1 MKKFILFLLI
11 FLNSCFLFSSDDDEK
26 VISDTEAIPEEEI
39 IAQAERAYENGMIK
53 LSRQHW
59 NELKEYYPTSYFIPL
74 AEIKLADSFYLGQ
87 EYSEALTA
95 YENFLTVYPDHE
107 AAPYALFQIGNTYV
121 KQYRKSALD
130 QQPLRSA
137 ITTFNR
143 LIDQYPDALYISK
156 AKTLIERCKEGL
168 AKHELVV
175 AQFYTKQKDYRSAA
189 NRLRYL
195 KNEYPNSRSAKN
207 ALKVIEENYPEDIKK
222 VKKAL
227 NSPIS

>member
-1 MKKFILFLLI
+1 MKKFIFLLI
-11 FLNSCFLFSSDDDEK
+11 FLNSCSLFSSEKDEK
-26 VISDTEAIPEEEI
+26 TISDAEAIPEEEI

-59 NELKEYYPTSYFIPL
+59 NELKEYYPTSYFTPL
-74 AEIKLADSFYLGQ
+74 ADIKLADSFYLAQ

-95 YENFLTVYPDHE
+95 YENFIALYPEHE

-137 ITTFNR
+137 ITNFDR
-143 LIDQYPDALYISK
+143 LIQQYPDSLYINK

-168 AKHELVV
+168 ARHELVV

-195 KNEYPNSRSAKN
+195 KSEYPNSRSAKN

-222 VKKAL
+222 VKKAMAKQ
-227 NSPIS
+227 NS